1 MTYLPSELP
10 LPTPEIWELPFW
22 NFCRQRSLRFQACAV
37 CGRVRHP
44 PMPTCAICHS
54 FKDTWVEAPDDPELY
69 TFTIV
74 HHPSHPSLK
83 NAVPYNAAVVIFPS
97 LQSVRL
103 VTNIVDC
110 PNEDLRIG
118 MPLSLAWEEALS
130 GYVLPRFRPL
140 SAERA

>member
-1 MTYLPSELP
+1 
-10 LPTPEIWELPFW
+10 
-22 NFCRQRSLRFQACAV
+22 
-37 CGRVRHP
+37 
-44 PMPTCAICHS
+44 MPICPICHS
-54 FKDTWVEAPDDPELY
+54 FNDTWVEAPGDSELF

-83 NAVPYNAAVVIFPS
+83 SAVPYNAAVVIFPS

-118 MPLSLAWEEALS
+118 MPLSLAWEEPCS

-140 SAERA
+140 SG